1 MTSGTSL
8 RQAISGT
15 RDRGIVFDFG
25 GVLWDMRWDVARE
38 LDRRHGL
45 PRSSVFETLYR
56 SDAWSEIERGTGDP
70 AAWRD
75 AAHRALEARA
85 GGPLPPLHEEWLT
98 AQGTIGPNLEL
109 VRALRTD
116 YRLSI
121 LSNADLSLRRRL
133 QEEIGISQLF
143 DDIICSAEV
152 GMAKPDPQIYLLAC
166 ERLGLP
172 AAACV
177 FIDDHAPN
185 VSAAESAGLRGVL
198 YRVDRGDD
206 LNAQLLA
213 LGVKPT
219 R

>member
-1 MTSGTSL
+1 PTKPMGPHPRSRKPARGLRPPSEPPPEKLIAPAKPALESALTCASWNRQVDASIDARAQSRRSNAMTSGTSL
-8 RQAISGT
+8 RQAISCT

-109 VRALRTD
+109 
-116 YRLSI
+116 
-121 LSNADLSLRRRL
+121 
-133 QEEIGISQLF
+133 
-143 DDIICSAEV
+143 
-152 GMAKPDPQIYLLAC
+152 
-166 ERLGLP
+166 
-172 AAACV
+172 
-177 FIDDHAPN
+177 
-185 VSAAESAGLRGVL
+185 
-198 YRVDRGDD
+198 
-206 LNAQLLA
+206 
-213 LGVKPT
+213 
-219 R
+219 